1 MSANPLAWSFRAQF
15 LAGGAICF
23 ALIGA
28 ALYIQHGMLMM
39 PCPLCILQRVAFA
52 VLGAV
57 LLAGGLHAPKGARGR
72 RAYGLLALVPA
83 AAGAWLAGRQVWNQ
97 SLPPSE
103 VPACTSMGLEYM
115 VELMGPWQALATAMR
130 GSGECAV
137 VDRILGLS
145 IPMWALLWF
154 VALAL
159 FALVAAFRRRAVH
172 RSGADA
178 VA

>member
-57 LLAGGLHAPKGARGR
+57 LLAGGLHAP
-72 RAYGLLALVPA
+72 
-83 AAGAWLAGRQVWNQ
+83 
-97 SLPPSE
+97 
-103 VPACTSMGLEYM
+103 
-115 VELMGPWQALATAMR
+115 
-130 GSGECAV
+130 
-137 VDRILGLS
+137 
-145 IPMWALLWF
+145 
-154 VALAL
+154 
-159 FALVAAFRRRAVH
+159 
-172 RSGADA
+172 
-178 VA
+178 